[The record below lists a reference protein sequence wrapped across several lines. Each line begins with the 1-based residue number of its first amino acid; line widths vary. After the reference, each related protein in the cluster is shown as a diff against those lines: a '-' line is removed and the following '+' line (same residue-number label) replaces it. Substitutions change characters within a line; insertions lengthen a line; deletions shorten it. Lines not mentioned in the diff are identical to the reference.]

1 MTAYNTQYKNV
12 YRSWTK
18 TTKALSNCHKK
29 QFTQS
34 KYENTRTTDAIHHCD
49 VSANFFTA
57 SFFIQCQFLLYPC
70 TRHSVQCSNVP
81 SFFFC
86 FSLKIGF
93 HCLTVFCSCYPKSV
107 TVHLL
112 IYTNCLALF
121 QSRNAFTWRL

>member
-1 MTAYNTQYKNV
+1 MTAYKIRNTTTH
-12 YRSWTK
+12 RSWTK

-29 QFTQS
+29 PFTQS
-34 KYENTRTTDAIHHCD
+34 EYKNTRPTDAIHHCD
-49 VSANFFTA
+49 VSANFFIV

-70 TRHSVQCSNVP
+70 TGYSVQCSNVLL
-81 SFFFC
+81 FFFC

-93 HCLTVFCSCYPKSV
+93 LCLTVFCSCNPKSA

-112 IYTNCLALF
+112 IYTNCFALF